1 MIQLGSDTSSDI
13 LYNLCILTI
22 NTHTHTEEFDADP
35 FTHLP
40 GGLESEAALE
50 EEVRRDLDRLVG
62 ETARLRVGV
71 ESYQEGNSS
80 ADNTR
85 WARGNI
91 LA

>member
-1 MIQLGSDTSSDI
+1 MLAITH
-13 LYNLCILTI
+13 THTH
-22 NTHTHTEEFDADP
+22 THTHTEEFDADP

-40 GGLESEAALE
+40 GGLDNEAALE

-85 WARGNI
+85 WAQGNI